1 MKRSGANIPS
11 IPGYTPEVPA
21 GRLMRTFD
29 SLGQLVDL
37 CEDLWEQAQ
46 EDAHKEGA
54 EKDEYGIYFRGD
66 AAFFPSLEAKL
77 YRNPKVRYEND
88 LFQAALSSV
97 PDYFNTLPSTFDKLT
112 RLRHYDFGVRLLDLS
127 PNVLPAWFMA
137 LDGWWSTFGD
147 HLDTKTTHGAA
158 VPYPCPRITAVRVP
172 RGRVKTADSDLVTIL
187 SCLAKVQDEFTI
199 SQWWHEIKQERNDF
213 QEEHFW
219 EHFED
224 YFENWFVDPRLNN
237 PRVAMQ
243 QGKFVLMGLS
253 RLALRGTPIGRVLYN
268 PRFVLKKSAG
278 PSSLHYPPIS
288 TKQEGMPDPPISV
301 ECHLIPSEKLLDG
314 AKMAESIQ
322 SALMKLSRLGVAE
335 NTIYP
340 DDLVRHS
347 KFLSMTCKR
356 WSEQSL

>member
-1 MKRSGANIPS
+1 MAPAVANIPS
-11 IPGYTPEVPA
+11 IPGYTPDVSVR
-21 GRLMRTFD
+21 GLVRTFD
-29 SLGQLVDL
+29 SLGQLVEQ
-37 CEDLWEQAQ
+37 CESLWEQAQ
-46 EDAHKEGA
+46 DDARKEGA
-54 EKDEYGIYFRGD
+54 EKDEYEIYFRGE
-66 AAFFPSLEAKL
+66 AAFYPRPEPKL
-77 YRNPKVRYEND
+77 YRDPGMRHEND

-137 LDGWWSTFGD
+137 LDGWWSTFGN
-147 HLDTKTTHGAA
+147 HLDTKTTHDAIK
-158 VPYPCPRITAVRVP
+158 PYPCPRITAVRVP

-213 QEEHFW
+213 QEKHFW

-253 RLALRGTPIGRVLYN
+253 RWALRGTPIGRVLHN
-268 PRFVLKKSAG
+268 PDFVLKKSAG
-278 PSSLHYPPIS
+278 TSLYYPPIS
-288 TKQEGMPDPPISV
+288 TKQERLPNPPISV
-301 ECHLIPSEKLLDG
+301 ECYLAPSEKLLKG
-314 AKMAESIQ
+314 TEMAKSVQ
-322 SALMKLSRLGVAE
+322 KALMKLSLLGVAE

-356 WSEQSL
+356 WSEQSW

>member
-1 MKRSGANIPS
+1 MPLSFANIPS
-11 IPGYTPEVPA
+11 IPGYIPDVPA
-21 GRLMRTFD
+21 ERLVRTFD

-37 CEDLWEQAQ
+37 CEALWEQAKK
-46 EDAHKEGA
+46 DAHKEGV
-54 EKDEYGIYFRGD
+54 EKDEYEVYFRGD
-66 AAFFPSLEAKL
+66 AAFFSRLEPKL
-77 YRNPKVRYEND
+77 YRNPGVRYEND

-127 PNVLPAWFMA
+127 PNVLPALFMA
-137 LDGWWSTFGD
+137 LDGWCSTFGN
-147 HLDTKTTHGAA
+147 HLDTKTAHDATAF
-158 VPYPCPRITAVRVP
+158 YPCPRITAVRVP
-172 RGRVKTADSDLVTIL
+172 RGRVKTADSDLVTVL
-187 SCLAKVQDEFTI
+187 SCLAKVKDEFTI

-213 QEEHFW
+213 NEEYFW

-253 RLALRGTPIGRVLYN
+253 RWALRGTPMGRVLYN
-268 PRFVLKKSAG
+268 PHFVLKKSAG
-278 PSSLHYPPIS
+278 PSLYYPLIS
-288 TKQEGMPDPPISV
+288 TKQERLPNPPISV
-301 ECHLIPSEKLLDG
+301 ECYLIPSEKFLDG
-314 AKMAESIQ
+314 TKMAESIQ
-322 SALMKLSRLGVAE
+322 GALMKLSRLGIAE

-347 KFLSMTCKR
+347 HFLSMTCKR